1 MSRRLAIIV
10 LIATCGVLLLGITDV
25 VFIDPAAPAT
35 ELVVK
40 LAGIVL
46 SGVAVGAILTGLRGQ

>member
-10 LIATCGVLLLGITDV
+10 LIVVCGVLLLGVTDV
-25 VFIDPAAPAT
+25 VFIDPATPAT
-35 ELVVK
+35 ELLVK
-40 LAGIVL
+40 LAGVIL